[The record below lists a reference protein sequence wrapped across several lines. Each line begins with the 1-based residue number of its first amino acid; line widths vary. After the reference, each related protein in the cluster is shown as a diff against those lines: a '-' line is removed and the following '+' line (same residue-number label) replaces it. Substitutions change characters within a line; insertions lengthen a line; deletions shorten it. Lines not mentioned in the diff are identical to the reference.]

1 MSSPHLKAI
10 LFDIGGVVVQSPL
23 LAIREYEIEHRIPN
37 NYINCLITGRG
48 SEGAWQE
55 FERGQISL
63 FPFYEK
69 FSQELSDVDN
79 GNKWYIEYCERKNI
93 ACPELP
99 QKLVIDGR
107 ELFGRMMRTSQTLD
121 KYVYEAILRIRAV
134 ERWRVIALTN
144 NYSKIDASFLGLDI
158 RYSKRYPGV
167 TLDSELR
174 FLGWERGPVPPHI
187 RKLFDDFLD
196 SSEVGMRK
204 PERRFYLLACERNH
218 IRPQEA
224 VFLDDLGLNLKT
236 ARELGM
242 ETIHVPMGGAASAL
256 RILGDKLGID
266 LTQDLE
272 PEANMP
278 SKL

>member
-1 MSSPHLKAI
+1 MT
-10 LFDIGGVVVQSPL
+10 
-23 LAIREYEIEHRIPN
+23 RI
-37 NYINCLITGRG
+37 
-48 SEGAWQE
+48 
-55 FERGQISL
+55 
-63 FPFYEK
+63 
-69 FSQELSDVDN
+69 
-79 GNKWYIEYCERKNI
+79 
-93 ACPELP
+93 
-99 QKLVIDGR
+99 
-107 ELFGRMMRTSQTLD
+107 SQTVD
-121 KYVYEAILRIRAV
+121 KCVYEAILRIRAA

-158 RYSKRYPGV
+158 RHSNRYPGV

-187 RKLFDDFLD
+187 RNLFDDFLD

-224 VFLDDLGLNLKT
+224 VFLDDLGLNLKA

-242 ETIHVPMGGAASAL
+242 ETIHVPMGGAVSAL

-266 LTQDLE
+266 LTQELE
-272 PEANMP
+272 LEANMP

>member
-1 MSSPHLKAI
+1 MPSPHLKAV
-10 LFDIGGVVVQSPL
+10 LFDIGGVVVQSPV
-23 LAIREYEIEHRIPN
+23 LAIREYEIEHGIPN

-48 SEGAWQE
+48 SQGAWQK

-63 FPFYEK
+63 FPFYEQ
-69 FSQELSDVDN
+69 FSQELSDVDS
-79 GNKWYIEYCERKNI
+79 GNKLYVEYCERKNI

-99 QKLVIDGR
+99 RKLVIDGR
-107 ELFGRMMRTSQTLD
+107 EFFGRMMRTSQTLD
-121 KYVYEAILRIRAV
+121 KYVYKAILRIRAA

-158 RYSKRYPGV
+158 RHSKRYPGV
-167 TLDSELR
+167 TVDSELR
-174 FLGWERGPVPPHI
+174 FLGWERGPVPPQI
-187 RKLFDDFLD
+187 RNLFDDFLD

-204 PERRFYLLACERNH
+204 PEHRFYLLACERNN

-224 VFLDDLGLNLKT
+224 VFLDDLGLNLK
-236 ARELGM
+236 AAQELGM
-242 ETIHVPMGGAASAL
+242 ETIHVPMGGAVSAL

-266 LTQDLE
+266 LTQELE